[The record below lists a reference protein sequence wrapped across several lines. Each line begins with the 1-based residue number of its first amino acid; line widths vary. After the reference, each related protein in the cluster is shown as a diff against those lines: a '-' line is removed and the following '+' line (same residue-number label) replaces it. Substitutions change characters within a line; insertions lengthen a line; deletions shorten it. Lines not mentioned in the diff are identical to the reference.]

1 MAINKYTV
9 SEANN
14 LSLGQA
20 GLDVIV
26 TGDPAETGNWVA
38 VKAFNGDIRVTTLNS
53 VGDGLTSVTITQGD
67 VVFGPFTSV
76 ACSAGSAGICL
87 AYRG

>member
-38 VKAFNGDIRVTTLNS
+38 VKAFNIASQAGGVTKYS
-53 VGDGLTSVTITQGD
+53 
-67 VVFGPFTSV
+67 VVFDHSG
-76 ACSAGSAGICL
+76 GSTW
-87 AYRG
+87 